1 MNHFSKN
8 ELLKLHGGGKS
19 LIGGYQIDSTILPF
33 KTLNNLENNNH
44 DNNNHDNN
52 KVSSIFDGSLI
63 VPALFYNKQSNMQ
76 PNLLTY
82 EDKYNYL
89 EESLHNKLLGLLNKG
104 KLSRKNRTINKKTR
118 KRH

>member
-19 LIGGYQIDSTILPF
+19 LIGGYQIDSSILPF
-33 KTLNNLENNNH
+33 KTLNNPENNNL
-44 DNNNHDNN
+44 DNN
-52 KVSSIFDGSLI
+52 KVSSMFDGSLI
-63 VPALFYNKQSNMQ
+63 VPALFYNKQYNMQ